1 MSAIVSQTPCE
12 ILPINMPQNQ
22 EYSWRNGSSLIQL
35 LIPQS
40 PNMLMTD
47 TIKLNGKLRL
57 NKSTSTFQVPVF
69 PDNSNRKG
77 TGAYELRLNER
88 VGINSLFEN
97 ITISA
102 MGSGGQTLEQVRNIG
117 RMLATIKPL
126 KHEISEFDGTLQS
139 KDPSVASRKNL
150 SAVEVNTEVFFS
162 IDLEVAMLQG
172 QNLIPIGVNGTR
184 GLQILIQLANDNN
197 ALINPTQDDV
207 FYSIV
212 EPSLTYDIL
221 DYNASTTEEM
231 MRGKTGQMSYN
242 SYSHQ
247 YSVINASDTQL
258 NLNFGTKNTLNV
270 FSNTIPTTHINSLAK
285 DGFSTD
291 TFKNK
296 NGAGDYVVNANL
308 NRLTFGRNGV
318 KMPYDFEMNTS
329 LQAIENR
336 PKVEVIEALK
346 SAFDVVGSGRTLVSL
361 NTENQIQTKVDLN
374 GNEVASLDPTVNVQA
389 QDNKCFG
396 FGTSLD
402 NISQVGRDYST
413 AVYSVR
419 IESGLDGAS
428 PNSINTFTL
437 ARNTLTYS
445 PQGIS
450 VSS

>member
-1 MSAIVSQTPCE
+1 MSIVSQTPCE

-40 PNMLMTD
+40 PNMLMTSS
-47 TIKLNGKLRL
+47 IKLNGKLRL
-57 NKSTSTFQVPVF
+57 NRSTSTFQVPVF
-69 PDNSNRKG
+69 ADNLNRKG

-102 MGSGGQTLEQVRNIG
+102 LGSGGQTLEQVRNIG

-126 KHEISEFDGTLQS
+126 KHEINEFDGTLQS
-139 KDPSVASRKNL
+139 RDPSIASRKNV

-162 IDLEVAMLQG
+162 IDLEVGMLEG

-184 GLQILIQLANDNN
+184 GLQILIQLSNDNN

-207 FYSIV
+207 YYSIV

-221 DYNASTTEEM
+221 DYDAPTTAEM
-231 MRGKTGQMSYN
+231 MRGRTGQMSYN

-258 NLNFGTKNTLNV
+258 NLNFGTRNTLNV
-270 FSNTIPTTHINSLAK
+270 FSNTIPTTHINSLAQ
-285 DGFSTD
+285 DGFTTD

-296 NGAGDYVVNANL
+296 NGAGAYVENANL

-318 KMPYDFEMNTS
+318 KMPYDFEMDTS
-329 LQAIENR
+329 TEARENR

-361 NTENQIQTKVDLN
+361 NTENQLKTKVNLN
-374 GNEVASLDPTVNVQA
+374 GVEVASLDPTINVQA
-389 QDNKCFG
+389 QQSKCFA

-419 IESGLDGAS
+419 LETALDGAS
-428 PNSINTFTL
+428 PNSINTYTL